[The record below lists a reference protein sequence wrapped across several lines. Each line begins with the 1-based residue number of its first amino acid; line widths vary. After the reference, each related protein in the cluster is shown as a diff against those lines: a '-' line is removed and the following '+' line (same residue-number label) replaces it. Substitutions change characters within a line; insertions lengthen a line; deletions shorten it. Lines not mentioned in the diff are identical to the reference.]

1 MDRGAW
7 YATVHG
13 VAKSRT
19 RLSDFTYL
27 LNGICSRDLFPHL
40 VTRNLKTDVSTFWNS
55 LMNNFKISW
64 NNCKRYNFRCIWN
77 MFIKNCYITFKNG
90 RDLISTIIYSKYTCN
105 FFFFF
110 GCTTW
115 SVGSWVEPG
124 PSAVRTQSLNHWATR
139 EFLYKFFSKRLK
151 LYIVFSLSSCF
162 CTTLK

>member
-55 LMNNFKISW
+55 LMNNYKISW

-105 FFFFF
+105 FFFFLAVQH
-110 GCTTW
+110 GLWDHGLNLGPRQWEHRVLTTGPPGNSSTNSFP
-115 SVGSWVEPG
+115 SVWNFIS
-124 PSAVRTQSLNHWATR
+124 
-139 EFLYKFFSKRLK
+139 
-151 LYIVFSLSSCF
+151 FSLWAHVSVP
-162 CTTLK
+162 L